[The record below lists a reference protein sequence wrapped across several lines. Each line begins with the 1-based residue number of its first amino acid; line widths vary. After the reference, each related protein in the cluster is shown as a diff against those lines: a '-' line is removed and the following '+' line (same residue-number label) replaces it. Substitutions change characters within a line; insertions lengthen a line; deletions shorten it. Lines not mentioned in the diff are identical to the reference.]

1 MNHLRGAL
9 RLLMACVRF
18 SGTKAGV
25 KDNIASVQSITKLH
39 NAGEFEFAKSVEE
52 QKKLWS
58 ARKESLWCML
68 ALREKGQ
75 EVWSTDV
82 AVPLSRLADLIGKS
96 LEKPLLV

>member
-1 MNHLRGAL
+1 M
-9 RLLMACVRF
+9 
-18 SGTKAGV
+18 
-25 KDNIASVQSITKLH
+25 KDNITGVQRIAKLH
-39 NAGEFEFAKSVEE
+39 NAGKFEFANSTEE

-82 AVPLSRLADLIGKS
+82 AVPLSKLAELIGIKQP
-96 LEKPLLV
+96 LFLKPNFQVCKG

>member
-1 MNHLRGAL
+1 MH
-9 RLLMACVRF
+9 RF

-25 KDNIASVQSITKLH
+25 KDNISSVQKIIKLH
-39 NAGEFEFAKSVEE
+39 NAGKFEFASTMEE

-82 AVPLSRLADLIGKS
+82 AVPLSRLADLIGT
-96 LEKPLLV
+96 